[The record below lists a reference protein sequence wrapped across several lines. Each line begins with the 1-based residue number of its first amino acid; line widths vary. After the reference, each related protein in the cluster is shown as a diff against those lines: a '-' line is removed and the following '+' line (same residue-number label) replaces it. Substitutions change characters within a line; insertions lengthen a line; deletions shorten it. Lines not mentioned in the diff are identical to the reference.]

1 LAVAA
6 GEPVAATATP
16 ATDATS
22 PLLRAPT
29 RTSFLIIIVIHLLDR
44 VTPACEIAG
53 ERAMNCG

>member
-29 RTSFLIIIVIHLLDR
+29 RTSFLIIIAIHLL
-44 VTPACEIAG
+44 
-53 ERAMNCG
+53 